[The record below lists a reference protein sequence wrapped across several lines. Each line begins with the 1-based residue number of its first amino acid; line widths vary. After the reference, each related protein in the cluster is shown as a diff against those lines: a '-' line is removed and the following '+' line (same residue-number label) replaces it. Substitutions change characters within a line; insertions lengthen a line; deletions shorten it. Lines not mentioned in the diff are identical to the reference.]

1 MRNTLSDNI
10 KKLTRVTE
18 AIERLSNP
26 GIYYL
31 GTYRPQRICD
41 NTNKRLLKQAMKS
54 MRRLTVVIQKQS
66 TEEMQKMFPHFG
78 LNLK

>member
-10 KKLTRVTE
+10 KKLGRVTE

-26 GIYYL
+26 RIYYL
-31 GTYRPQRICD
+31 GSYRPQRLCD
-41 NTNKRLLKQAMKS
+41 NANKKLLKQTMRS
-54 MRRLTVVIQKQS
+54 MRRLTAVIQKQT

-78 LNLK
+78 LSLK